1 MATGPENGSGG
12 PRIRENTG
20 LVPETSAPDAI
31 PFRLPGRFRA
41 AVFDMDGV
49 LVDSEPLWVLGEK
62 ELLACHGD
70 RLTAADAEETHG
82 RSIEETIALYSG
94 RLGDVDPIMLR
105 AELMAIMRTLY
116 KRGSPLHFGARELV
130 RSLEG
135 HVRLGVAS
143 NTDSDL
149 VRLALER
156 AGLLD
161 AFAAIVSAA
170 DVGRAKPNPDV
181 YIAACHALG
190 VEPREAVAI
199 EDSPVGVRAAKAAGM
214 TCVGVPDR
222 NGVDLAAAGADVVVG
237 SLVDLVSLEF
247 ARPG

>member
-1 MATGPENGSGG
+1 MATGPEDGSGG
-12 PRIRENTG
+12 QRIRQIRFT
-20 LVPETSAPDAI
+20 
-31 PFRLPGRFRA
+31 LPGRFRA

-49 LVDSEPLWVLGEK
+49 LVDSEPLWILGER
-62 ELLACHGD
+62 ELLARHGD
-70 RLTAADAEETHG
+70 RLTAADAEATHG
-82 RSIEETIALYSG
+82 RSIEETIALYSSRVG
-94 RLGDVDPIMLR
+94 GVDPTVLR
-105 AELMAIMRTLY
+105 AELMAVMRTLY
-116 KRGSPLHFGARELV
+116 NRGSPVHLGVRELI

-135 HVRLGVAS
+135 HMRLGVAS

-181 YIAACHALG
+181 YIAACHMLG
-190 VEPREAVAI
+190 VDPRDAVAI

-214 TCVGVPDR
+214 TCIGVPDR
-222 NGVDLAAAGADVVVG
+222 NGVDLAAAGADVVVR
-237 SLVDLVSLEF
+237 SLAELVSDAF
-247 ARPG
+247 ADPG